1 MVYVCPEKDSVCGDL
16 SSNWCGG
23 CPMWQKRQR
32 LGSATLLPMPGLPQP
47 TPPQAP
53 EADTEHEQRWPNAVT
68 QAPEEVVQRL
78 MTLAMNLAHVYS
90 FVGDESMPIAKRELE
105 SALRAALATQAEAV
119 EVLRELVEANAQQDR
134 AKTPMAE
141 NVAWDR
147 IEAAWSR
154 ATALVGKGE

>member
-32 LGSATLLPMPGLPQP
+32 LGSATLRPMPGLPQP

-68 QAPEEVVQRL
+68 PPPAEATEEVVQRI
-78 MTLAMNLAHVYS
+78 MGLALAWS
-90 FVGDESMPIAKRELE
+90 RASGRSDLDKTFLE
-105 SALRAALATQAEAV
+105 FQSALRAALTPQPLPEQVMEDVKRVRLWLDAGRDTPTGSIRRLLDYV
-119 EVLRELVEANAQQDR
+119 ESKQ
-134 AKTPMAE
+134 
-141 NVAWDR
+141 
-147 IEAAWSR
+147 
-154 ATALVGKGE
+154 